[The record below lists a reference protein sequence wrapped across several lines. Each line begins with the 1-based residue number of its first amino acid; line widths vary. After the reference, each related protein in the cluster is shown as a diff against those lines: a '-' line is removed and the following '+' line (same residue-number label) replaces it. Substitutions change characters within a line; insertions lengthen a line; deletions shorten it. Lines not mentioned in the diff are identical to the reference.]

1 MQLHLKRWLL
11 CPGGSSLLHSLT
23 HPDRVACWK
32 AALAPHHG
40 ILQGL
45 LRGR

>member
-1 MQLHLKRWLL
+1 MQLHLKHGLL

-32 AALAPHHG
+32 APLASHHG